1 MSENWKESIIRKR
14 AELADQL
21 HGPMARLAALCA
33 PIWGDRDKLDD
44 LLREHFVEVPH
55 VKYLYCVDPQGIQIC
70 DNVGADRLSTAHF
83 GRDRSHRDYMREPV
97 PPWGFLLSDAYV
109 SQSGRP
115 SITALHVVRSGDTLL
130 GYLGADFDVR
140 HLPTTAVK
148 PETPPAWR
156 QVKGDPS
163 IRGTVFMQERTESP
177 MDRHIEQA
185 LSILEE
191 LITDRGLFQAVIHF
205 SSSRVTAWFLDD
217 PYRYRMLDDEALA
230 DPDVCMI
237 YPRQPWPDD
246 ATMPREAVKPMLA
259 AMRELR
265 LADRTIYLRSASIN
279 IFNGMVSLTFSCDG
293 SHYLTYAEF
302 LDRKSGFW
310 LGVGG

>member
-130 GYLGADFDVR
+130 GYL
-140 HLPTTAVK
+140 
-148 PETPPAWR
+148 
-156 QVKGDPS
+156 
-163 IRGTVFMQERTESP
+163 
-177 MDRHIEQA
+177 A
-185 LSILEE
+185 LFHEI
-191 LITDRGLFQAVIHF
+191 GLDYTWSTFASEGGNFGNFH
-205 SSSRVTAWFLDD
+205 SHE
-217 PYRYRMLDDEALA
+217 M
-230 DPDVCMI
+230 M
-237 YPRQPWPDD
+237 
-246 ATMPREAVKPMLA
+246 K
-259 AMRELR
+259 R
-265 LADRTIYLRSASIN
+265 LNAKI
-279 IFNGMVSLTFSCDG
+279 
-293 SHYLTYAEF
+293 YAEARRLQATAF
-302 LDRKSGFW
+302 ATRSRSSVMSNGLST
-310 LGVGG
+310 